1 MFRALLFPSGE
12 KIIMKA
18 PIAITLLPGK
28 EDSPAVPLSI
38 QSEAIFT
45 TAVGHSSKRTLGR
58 WHVTTPQE
66 IVEHMLDLVKDDTCL
81 RRRRRQV
88 WLRPLRLMLLM
99 KKNEINR
106 RERQTFFFL
115 FFLSTT
121 NFRCTALSLFSFFFT
136 PLSTCSS

>member
-18 PIAITLLPGK
+18 SIAITLLPGK

-45 TAVGHSSKRTLGR
+45 TAVGLSSKRTLAR

-66 IVEHMLDLVKDDTCL
+66 IVEHMLDLVKDDTTTTKTTSL
-81 RRRRRQV
+81 V
-88 WLRPLRLMLLM
+88 ATAAIDVV
-99 KKNEINR
+99 NEDK
-106 RERQTFFFL
+106 
-115 FFLSTT
+115 
-121 NFRCTALSLFSFFFT
+121 
-136 PLSTCSS
+136 